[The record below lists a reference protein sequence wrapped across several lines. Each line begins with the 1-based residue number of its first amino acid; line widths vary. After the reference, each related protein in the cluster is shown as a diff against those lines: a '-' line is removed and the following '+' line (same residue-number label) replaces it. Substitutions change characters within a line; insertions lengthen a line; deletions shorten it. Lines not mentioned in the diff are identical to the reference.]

1 MNISILERQIETA
14 ENALAEKKKNLDESD
29 RFQIASL
36 NSFSEHIKT
45 LRKQLYDLQIRREK
59 EILEVRFIGDK
70 AHNGS
75 LPLMLHSILSKGL
88 AESLITISTKVR
100 KPKKNAEYI
109 NQTELDLRLANIV
122 SGSTKFILT
131 LEIEPDI
138 FGWSLS
144 QNTLN
149 QWFQFFSS
157 LDDPENNSD
166 AISFMGLKGISSI
179 QTMLSALKKNNLDFE
194 LCWNSHQDKKY
205 YWMGNSQKIE
215 SAINFLNNLKIE
227 KPVECIISGIVQ
239 NLDRSGKITLID
251 EDRKNY
257 KVRLDKSVLTE
268 IEKLRINQFIALR
281 VIKNVSTHP
290 TFERVLEHYDFI
302 EVV

>member
-1 MNISILERQIETA
+1 MSISILERQIETA

-179 QTMLSALKKNNLDFE
+179 KTMLSALKKNNLDFE